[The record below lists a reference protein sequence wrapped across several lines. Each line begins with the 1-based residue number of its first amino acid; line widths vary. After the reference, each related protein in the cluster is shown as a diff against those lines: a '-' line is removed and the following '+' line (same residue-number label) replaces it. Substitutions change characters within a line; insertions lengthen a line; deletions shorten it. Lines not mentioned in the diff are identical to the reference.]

1 MKTFL
6 TTIFAIILLLVNAD
20 SARAAEEMK
29 FVRVTEI
36 GAENFVR
43 ELRYVPNDFLIEFE
57 DIQRTPQFDSAE
69 DNMGSWLNIFSANG
83 EHGFIFY
90 LVNPDG
96 YISTIGVSSESAM
109 ERRTLTAVVR
119 IVLTCVGLTEQERDK
134 LLNSPEDVRSVYGE
148 KIRRRIWLAS
158 DSEGTAA
165 IIATER

>member
-1 MKTFL
+1 MKRYL
-6 TTIFAIILLLVNAD
+6 TMIFAMILLLANVN
-20 SARAAEEMK
+20 SARAAEEMN

-36 GAENFVR
+36 GAESFVR

-57 DIQRTPQFDSAE
+57 DIQRTPQFDSVE
-69 DNMGSWLNIFSANG
+69 DNMGSWLNIFTANG
-83 EHGFIFY
+83 ERGFIFY

-109 ERRTLTAVVR
+109 DKKTLTAVVR
-119 IVLTCVGLTEQERDK
+119 IVLTCVGLSESERDK
-134 LLNSPEDVRSVYGE
+134 LLNSSEDVRSVYGE

-158 DSEGTAA
+158 DSDGTAA